1 MNMENLIPIPLLCAH
16 YEVEMSFFTNL
27 NEMGLLEIKTI
38 ETSQYIDSDAVYEIE
53 KMVRMHQEL
62 DVNIEGIDIVFNL
75 LQKIDVLQNELTTL
89 KNRLRLYES

>member
-1 MNMENLIPIPLLCAH
+1 MENLIPIPLLCAH

-75 LQKIDVLQNELTTL
+75 LQKIDMLQNELTVL

>member
-1 MNMENLIPIPLLCAH
+1 MKMKNLIPIPVLCAH

-38 ETSQYIDSDAVYEIE
+38 ETSQYIDSNAVYKIE

-75 LQKIDVLQNELTTL
+75 LQKIDMLENELTAL

>member
-1 MNMENLIPIPLLCAH
+1 MNMENLIPIPILCAH

-38 ETSQYIDSDAVYEIE
+38 ETSQYIDSD
-53 KMVRMHQEL
+53 
-62 DVNIEGIDIVFNL
+62 VNIEGIDIVFNL
-75 LQKIDVLQNELTTL
+75 LQKIDMLQNELTAL

>member
-1 MNMENLIPIPLLCAH
+1 MENLIPIPLLCAH

-38 ETSQYIDSDAVYEIE
+38 ETSQYIDSNAVYKIE

-75 LQKIDVLQNELTTL
+75 LQKIDMLQNELTAL

>member
-1 MNMENLIPIPLLCAH
+1 MNMENLIPIPILCAH

-38 ETSQYIDSDAVYEIE
+38 ETSQYIDSDAVHKIE

-75 LQKIDVLQNELTTL
+75 LQKIDMLQNELTAL